1 MTTARTARLRR
12 SLVPMVALAGA
23 GALVLTGC
31 SAGGGGSEGSGDGA
45 SEFTYLSLTENTAVA
60 DILTGLS
67 TGACKAENDALP
79 LKITN
84 QPQASFDQQLQL
96 LAGQDALPTIFAA
109 GNTPQ
114 LAKDLNDNGQL
125 LDIQST
131 FDDLGVSDDLLPAA
145 TSTIESLYGSVI
157 ALPTEFN
164 VEGLWYN
171 KQILEQNGIT
181 PPTTW
186 DELTDAAATLKA
198 AGVQPFS
205 ASGEQGWPLTRL
217 VGNYLFRTIGPD
229 ALQKVADGDAK
240 LTDPEYV
247 EAAAAVAELGSE
259 GYFGEGVGSIDYDTS
274 LNTFTTGKAAFLYMG
289 SWALSAFNADTNE
302 IGADNIGFVAFPD
315 VAGGEG
321 SNAQLAANVGV
332 PIAVSKKAYNDEVGA
347 WLSCIADNY
356 GAASLGDQGVLS
368 GFTVN
373 DDAVEVPPLTAELR
387 TTIDESSD
395 SVLWFEALFDAQA
408 TTTSQ
413 TNAAQLVTGAI
424 TPEQFMELVQ
434 ADLGN

>member
-1 MTTARTARLRR
+1 MTTARISRLRR

-23 GALVLTGC
+23 GAMALTGC
-31 SAGGGGSEGSGDGA
+31 SAGGSGGSTGSGA
-45 SEFTYLSLTENTAVA
+45 TEFTYLSLTENTAVA
-60 DILTGLS
+60 DTLTALS
-67 TGACKAENDALP
+67 TGACKAANDALP
-79 LKITN
+79 LKISN

-114 LAKDLNDNGQL
+114 LAKDLNDAGQI
-125 LDIQST
+125 LDLGST
-131 FDDLGVSDDLLPAA
+131 FDQLGATEDLLPAA
-145 TSTIESLYGSVI
+145 TSTITNLYGANI

-164 VEGLWYN
+164 VEGIWYN

-186 DELTDAAATLKA
+186 AELTAAAAKLQA

-229 ALQKVADGDAK
+229 AMQKVADGEAS

-247 EAAAAVAELGSE
+247 EAAQAVADLGAQ
-259 GYFGEGVGSIDYDTS
+259 GYFGQGVGSIDYDTS
-274 LNTFTTGKAAFLYMG
+274 INTFTTGQAAMLYMG
-289 SWALSAFNADTNE
+289 SWALSAFNADTNQ
-302 IGADNIGFVAFPD
+302 IGADDIGFIAFPD
-315 VAGGEG
+315 VAGGAG
-321 SNAQLAANVGV
+321 SSDQLAANVGV
-332 PIAVSKKAYNDEVGA
+332 PIMVSKKAYNEQVGA

-368 GFTVN
+368 GFAVN
-373 DDAVEVPPLTAELR
+373 DTAVEVPALTADLQ
-387 TTIDESSD
+387 TTIDGSGD
-395 SVLWFEALFDAQA
+395 SVLWFEALFNAQA

-424 TPEQFMELVQ
+424 TPEKFMELVQ
-434 ADLGN
+434 ADLGS